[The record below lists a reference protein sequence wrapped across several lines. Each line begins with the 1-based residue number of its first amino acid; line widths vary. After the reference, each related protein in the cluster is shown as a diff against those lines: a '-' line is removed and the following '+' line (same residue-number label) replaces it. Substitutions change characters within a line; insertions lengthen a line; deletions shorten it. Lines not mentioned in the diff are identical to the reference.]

1 MRKLLALSF
10 LLLVWPVFTL
20 YFGAQ
25 FRRGGYAYQVHDGRL
40 KWCIVVCLPG
50 EEEFYDHTSHS
61 VGCEFNLFCRYR
73 ISPWFDA
80 GRSTTPFDNP

>member
-1 MRKLLALSF
+1 
-10 LLLVWPVFTL
+10 
-20 YFGAQ
+20 
-25 FRRGGYAYQVHDGRL
+25 VHDGRL